1 MCGIFS
7 CVEGWN
13 VIFLGVSAI
22 KLACVGMLA
31 FLYKKAVQASA
42 ELTNAIIAGC
52 KPGRL
57 RP

>member
-1 MCGIFS
+1 MSF
-7 CVEGWN
+7 
-13 VIFLGVSAI
+13 FLGVSAI
-22 KLACVGMLA
+22 ALACVGMLA